1 MSLYLFAT
9 YSPSPSVRLVE
20 NSVSPVSTRTED
32 VGHERG
38 DNTFPT
44 PYSSLN
50 FLSIV
55 PGGLQKQLMAHQR
68 RCKSHL
74 FSSLLLGL
82 LPAISPLQEYFW
94 VSTEVNAF
102 DMAKISEL
110 LELDCP
116 CEFSMIAQTQFL
128 MIWPKYERLDCPYE
142 LFMIV

>member
-1 MSLYLFAT
+1 MVQLTIYDQFMTCVLVPFAT

-94 VSTEVNAF
+94 VSTEVKGTSSLCVRF
-102 DMAKISEL
+102 
-110 LELDCP
+110 
-116 CEFSMIAQTQFL
+116 
-128 MIWPKYERLDCPYE
+128 
-142 LFMIV
+142 